1 MSETIDP
8 KTQEIRCRRLGHPL
22 TLDYCLRESGPKQ
35 PCRLVR
41 DCWWE
46 RLDIETVLHQHL
58 SDEEIEDLEK
68 RQQTPPDKMSSLL
81 EIIEAAKQRR
91 GAAEDNSAGS
101 EK

>member
-22 TLDYCLRESGPKQ
+22 TMDYCLREGGEGQ

-46 RLDIETVLHQHL
+46 RVDIETVLHQHL
-58 SDEEIEDLEK
+58 SDEEIEALEK
-68 RQQTPPDKMSSLL
+68 RRETPPDKMSSLL
-81 EIIEAAKQRR
+81 DIIEAAKQRR
-91 GAAEDNSAGS
+91 EASGDDSSES